1 VNYSPLFLLLIC
13 PLFKNAEPALVD
25 YFVMAEAI
33 GIVATLVVSFYS
45 LGRQV
50 KEFSIDIEKKVIDDN
65 YGGGDP

>member
-1 VNYSPLFLLLIC
+1 
-13 PLFKNAEPALVD
+13 
-25 YFVMAEAI
+25 
-33 GIVATLVVSFYS
+33 VSFYS